1 MGIKVNVNSDSNVK
15 VRVGQTQGVKV
26 PTTSSGASGGTL
38 GSLGDTDVTSV
49 ANGAVL
55 VYDATTSNW
64 VATLELTPT
73 NTKNLDVNGGS
84 F

>member
-1 MGIKVNVNSDSNVK
+1 MSIKVNVNNDSNVK
-15 VRVGQTQGVKV
+15 VRVGQQTGVKV
-26 PTTSSGASGGTL
+26 PTTSSSAGGTL
-38 GSLGDTDVTSV
+38 GSLGDTDVSSV

-55 VYDATTSNW
+55 VYDATSNNW

>member
-1 MGIKVNVNSDSNVK
+1 MGIKVNVNNDSNVK
-15 VRVGQTQGVKV
+15 VRVGQQTGVKV
-26 PTTSSGASGGTL
+26 PTTSSSSGGTL
-38 GSLGDTDVTSV
+38 GSLGDTDVSSV
-49 ANGAVL
+49 TNGAVL
-55 VYDATTSNW
+55 VYDGNTNTW

>member
-15 VRVGQTQGVKV
+15 VRVGQQTGVKV
-26 PTTSSGASGGTL
+26 PTTSSSSGGTL

-49 ANGAVL
+49 AEGSVL
-55 VYDATTSNW
+55 VYDSTSQTW

>member
-1 MGIKVNVNSDSNVK
+1 MGIKVSVNNDSNVK
-15 VRVGQTQGVKV
+15 VRVGQQTGVKV
-26 PTTSSGASGGTL
+26 PTTSSSSGGTL
-38 GSLGDTDVTSV
+38 GSLGDTDITSLQ
-49 ANGAVL
+49 NGAVL

>member
-1 MGIKVNVNSDSNVK
+1 MAIK

-26 PTTSSGASGGTL
+26 PTTSSTSGGTMA
-38 GSLGDTDVTSV
+38 SLQDTDVSNV

-55 VYDATTSNW
+55 VFNATTSRW
-64 VATLELTPT
+64 VAVNDLTPG
-73 NTKNLDVNGGS
+73 NVKNLDVNGGS

>member
-26 PTTSSGASGGTL
+26 PTTSSTSGGTMA
-38 GSLGDTDVTSV
+38 SLQDTDVSNV
-49 ANGAVL
+49 ASGSVL
-55 VYDATTSNW
+55 VFDANLSKW
-64 VATLELTPT
+64 VATNELTPT
-73 NTKNLDVNGGS
+73 NVKNLDVNGGS